1 MSYRTSN
8 SKVLQAPV
16 ESVWAVLAD
25 FGAVSTWNPAISNSY
40 STGDLNAGLGASR
53 HCDLAPLGSTEES
66 ITGWEPHKQLVVT
79 VDSATKVP
87 FKTGRMIFDL
97 EPKGDTTEVT
107 MAFEYEP
114 KGGPMS
120 GMIGRRMEKRLASQM
135 ITVLDGLEAGAH
147 EAAAAK

>member
-1 MSYRTSN
+1 MSYRTSR

-16 ESVWAVLAD
+16 NSVWEVLAD

-40 STGDLNAGLGASR
+40 STSELAEGLGASR

-66 ITGWEPHKQLVVT
+66 ITGWEPNRRLVVT

-87 FKTGRMIFDL
+87 FKGGRMIFDL
-97 EPKGDTTEVT
+97 EPVGNHTEVT
-107 MAFEYEP
+107 MTFEYEP

-120 GMIGRRMEKRLASQM
+120 GMVGRRMEKRLSSQM
-135 ITVLDGLEAGAH
+135 ISVLEGLEAGAS
-147 EAAAAK
+147 EAATV